1 MIKIGLTGGIGTGKS
16 YISLIFNAFNIP
28 IYNSDIEAKKLYY
41 NDDVKEEMKTNFGN
55 QVYLSTGEINKEFL
69 SELIF
74 NDKNALEKINS
85 IIHPR
90 VKSHFSEW
98 IKLNNTAHYIIKE
111 SAILF
116 ESGAYKQTDKIIVVT
131 APLDIRIKRIKARDN
146 ITEKII
152 NKKINNQLSQSE
164 LIKNSDFIIVNDE
177 KQALLPQISKLHETF
192 TNLNK

>member
-41 NDDVKEEMKTNFGN
+41 NDDVKIEMITNFGN
-55 QVYLSTGEINKEFL
+55 QVYLSTGKINKEYL
-69 SELIF
+69 SKLIF
-74 NDKNALEKINS
+74 SDKNALKKINS

-90 VKSHFSEW
+90 VKSHFLEW
-98 IKLNNTAHYIIKE
+98 IKLNNTVPYIIKE

-116 ESGAYKQTDKIIVVT
+116 ESGAYKHTDKIIVVT
-131 APLDIRIKRIKARDN
+131 APLDIRIKRVKTRDN
-146 ITEKII
+146 ITEEIVR
-152 NKKINNQLSQSE
+152 KKISNQLSQSD
-164 LIKNSDFIIVNDE
+164 LVKNSDFIIVNDE